1 MKGRLSM
8 GMGEA
13 RRESG
18 QRASAGG
25 PRGAV
30 PPCGGLGAEPP
41 WLLLLLAF
49 SIYLIM
55 GQYFVSHGG

>member
-1 MKGRLSM
+1 M

-41 WLLLLLAF
+41 WLLLPLAF

-55 GQYFVSHGG
+55 GQYSVSRGG